1 MMHRALQ
8 IPEILQLI
16 FSHLAH
22 DELATLLRTSGFFFF
37 PAASQLWASVDT
49 EALMCLVNLFLA
61 TEEVKNPT
69 AVRLPSFPPHLQK
82 KMHPELTQ
90 QQTSKRNFSIASRW
104 RRFQMFAPLIQTLD
118 LDLTNGCDEEGL
130 SEELNDDY
138 AHLSL
143 TQMATLTRTSA
154 LLPGLRSLHYTT
166 LEAEH
171 LNNVLLFLAPS
182 LEELYVKTFHYDD
195 EYWGN
200 AEADWALP
208 VGCLL
213 EALPRQ
219 CPRLRRLALAAH
231 MPRGSIHLSTVL
243 NLVTKLAFLE
253 YFECD
258 FIGLHPALLGA
269 LARRSGLQELRV
281 GYYNVDIL
289 GEQVAYQIVCH
300 PSFPAL
306 RSLHLAANQL
316 IAPVFLKLIPPQLHT
331 LQLDVAAEPFT
342 DDSLAHLS
350 SAIHAGQPHLRALS
364 LTCRDFDYGRDASVS
379 FDLFAPLLQIKS
391 LTQFELKFLS
401 STPLDLADAHV
412 AAIGGAWPALEVLNL
427 QWHDR
432 LSTGSGGL
440 ADESALTLGALAALA
455 TRCRRLQRAE
465 LTALNIHLVPPPPPI
480 APSRATVEL
489 RLTHGRVHVQPEL
502 LAAFLYTLWPR
513 IQMTGTFISLP
524 HVPSPADVSDVP
536 PPGGTEQDRDRE
548 KWITIRGM
556 IASMRCQQIME
567 ARKGAPPESV
577 RESFEPKYRDHL
589 LSPGSL

>member
-1 MMHRALQ
+1 MHRALQ

-22 DELATLLRTSGFFFF
+22 DELAVLLRTSGFFFF

-49 EALMCLVNLFLA
+49 DALMCLVNLFLD
-61 TEEVKNPT
+61 TDEVKSPT
-69 AVRLPSFPPHLQK
+69 A
-82 KMHPELTQ
+82 
-90 QQTSKRNFSIASRW
+90 TSKRNFSIASRW
-104 RRFQMFAPLIQTLD
+104 RRFQMYAPLVQTLD

-143 TQMATLTRTSA
+143 TSIASLTRTSA

-208 VGCLL
+208 FGCLL

-231 MPRGSIHLSTVL
+231 MPRGSIHLSTVI

-269 LARRSGLQELRV
+269 LARRPCLQELRV

-289 GEQVAYQIVCH
+289 GEHVAYQIVCH

-306 RSLHLAANQL
+306 RALHLAANQL
-316 IAPVFLKLIPPQLHT
+316 IAPVFLKLIPPQLHS
-331 LQLDVAAEPFT
+331 LDLDVAAEPFT
-342 DDSLAHLS
+342 DESLAHLS
-350 SAIHAGQPHLRALS
+350 AAIHAGQPHLRALS

-379 FDLFAPLLQIKS
+379 FDVFAPLLQLKQ
-391 LTQFELKFLS
+391 LTRFELKFLS
-401 STPLDLADAHV
+401 STPLDLADSHV
-412 AAIGGAWPALEVLNL
+412 AAIGAAWPALEGLNL
-427 QWHDR
+427 AWHDR
-432 LSTGSGGL
+432 IATGSGGL

-455 TRCRRLQRAE
+455 TRCRRLQSVE

-480 APSRATVEL
+480 APTRATVEL

-513 IQMTGTFISLP
+513 IQMTGPFISLP
-524 HVPSPADVSDVP
+524 HIPSPAAVVADVP

-567 ARKGAPPESV
+567 ARKGAPAESV

-589 LSPGSL
+589 LSPASL